1 MADRSGADVERLV
14 LCVADSHY
22 YSFSADS
29 VSECHPAVP
38 DPISRTVV
46 DHQQE
51 CEAVGRTPFLP
62 VDSCLRRIPA
72 NRFVVHTDRDQ
83 VAAQTGLQ
91 VEIERHREG
100 MAHIV
105 VMQHVTKEKIDVF
118 ISDLKKSL
126 K

>member
-1 MADRSGADVERLV
+1 
-14 LCVADSHY
+14 
-22 YSFSADS
+22 
-29 VSECHPAVP
+29 
-38 DPISRTVV
+38 
-46 DHQQE
+46 
-51 CEAVGRTPFLP
+51 
-62 VDSCLRRIPA
+62 
-72 NRFVVHTDRDQ
+72 
-83 VAAQTGLQ
+83 